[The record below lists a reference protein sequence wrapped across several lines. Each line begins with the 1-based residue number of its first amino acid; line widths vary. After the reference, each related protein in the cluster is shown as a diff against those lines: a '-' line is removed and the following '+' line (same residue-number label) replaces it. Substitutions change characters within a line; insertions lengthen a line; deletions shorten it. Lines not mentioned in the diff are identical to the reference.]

1 MYFFSKLAVFNIS
14 WQQNKNKEK
23 RIDSYI
29 ASKRGLT
36 KSGMNKHKINHAEL
50 SSLAMQ
56 TTKNITKFQ
65 GGALKDERVLLKA
78 LCA

>member
-1 MYFFSKLAVFNIS
+1 MYFFSKLSVFNIS

-36 KSGMNKHKINHAEL
+36 KSGMANHTSHHAEL
-50 SSLAMQ
+50 YSPYMRTIKIEQ
-56 TTKNITKFQ
+56 NI
-65 GGALKDERVLLKA
+65 KA
-78 LCA
+78 AR